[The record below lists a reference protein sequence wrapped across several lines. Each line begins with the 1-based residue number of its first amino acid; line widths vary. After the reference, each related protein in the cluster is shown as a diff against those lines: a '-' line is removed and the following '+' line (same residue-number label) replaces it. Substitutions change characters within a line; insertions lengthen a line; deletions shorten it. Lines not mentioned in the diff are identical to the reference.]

1 MARHGGGHYYRST
14 TEISCCTKY
23 FLFSF
28 NILFWLLGL
37 LLLTCGIW
45 AWTEKGFFDD
55 VAELTDVPLDPV
67 LLILSIGLVM
77 FILSFSGCLGALREN
92 ICLLKFFSII
102 LGIIFFAELV
112 AGILAFVYKG
122 WFTTKFD
129 SFMSTTIARYRDDPD
144 LQNLIDFSQQF
155 LECCGGT
162 EGPQDWENN
171 IYFNCTSE
179 ILVNEIKYRPAE
191 SCGVPFSCCSYGPE
205 GGTAGDVVDT
215 QCGYGIRDTS
225 VRQESD
231 WGEVIWTEGCI
242 AKFEDYLRKELY
254 TVAGIFIGV
263 ALVQIVPICFAQNM
277 ISDIE
282 TIKACQRR

>member
-1 MARHGGGHYYRST
+1 MSRQHVGHYYRST
-14 TEISCCTKY
+14 KEISCCTKY

-55 VAELTDVPLDPV
+55 VAELTSIPLDPV
-67 LLILSIGLVM
+67 VVILSIGFVM

-112 AGILAFVYKG
+112 AGILAFVYKS
-122 WFTTKFD
+122 WFQTKFNL
-129 SFMSTTIARYRDDPD
+129 FMQTTISKYRDDPD

-162 EGPQDWENN
+162 NGPQDWENN
-171 IYFNCTSE
+171 VYFNCTSE
-179 ILVNEIKYRPAE
+179 IIVNEIKYRPAE
-191 SCGVPFSCCSYGPE
+191 SCGVPFSCCAYPQGE
-205 GGTAGDVVDT
+205 DTVVDT
-215 QCGYGIRDTS
+215 QCGYGIRTKTS
-225 VRQESD
+225 SD
-231 WGEVIWTEGCI
+231 WPEVIWTEGCI
-242 AKFEDYLRKELY
+242 QKFEDYMRKELY
-254 TVAGIFIGV
+254 TVAGVFIGV

-282 TIKACQRR
+282 TIKASRPRH

>member
-1 MARHGGGHYYRST
+1 MAGAYPHYRST

-28 NILFWLLGL
+28 NVLFWLLGL
-37 LLLTCGIW
+37 GLLTCGIW

-55 VAELTDVPLDPV
+55 IADQTEIPLDPV
-67 LLILSIGLVM
+67 VLIISIGFVM
-77 FILSFSGCLGALREN
+77 FILSFAGCLGSLREN

-112 AGILAFVYKG
+112 AGILGFVYKG
-122 WFTTKFD
+122 WFETKFD
-129 SFMSTTIARYRDDPD
+129 SFMSTTIAKYRDDPD

-155 LECCGGT
+155 LKCCGGT
-162 EGPQDWENN
+162 SGPQDWENN
-171 IYFNCTSE
+171 IYFSCDSE
-179 ILVNEIKYRPAE
+179 IKVNEIKYRPAE
-191 SCGVPFSCCSYGPE
+191 SCGVPFSCCSH
-205 GGTAGDVVDT
+205 GDMDNADAVVDT
-215 QCGYGIRDTS
+215 QCGYG
-225 VRQESD
+225 VRTQAQSNWPET
-231 WGEVIWTEGCI
+231 IWTDGCI
-242 AKFEDYLRKELY
+242 EKFEDYLRKELY

-282 TIKACQRR
+282 TIKASRRH